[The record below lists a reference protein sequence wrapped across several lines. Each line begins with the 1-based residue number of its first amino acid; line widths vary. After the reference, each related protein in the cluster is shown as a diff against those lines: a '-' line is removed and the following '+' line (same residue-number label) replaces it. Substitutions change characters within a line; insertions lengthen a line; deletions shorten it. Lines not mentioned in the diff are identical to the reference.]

1 MTYMYLFTDKNK
13 GRIFTIRPFI
23 SLSYKLFKTVRKTVI
38 HTSSIISTVRPSRDM
53 KNIIRRYQ
61 YDKAVKIASL
71 HCKSLNLKH
80 PFSK

>member
-13 GRIFTIRPFI
+13 GQIIIICPFI
-23 SLSYKLFKTVRKTVI
+23 SLSYKFYKTVRKTAI

>member
-1 MTYMYLFTDKNK
+1 MYLFTDKNK

-23 SLSYKLFKTVRKTVI
+23 SLSYKLFKTVRKTAI
-38 HTSSIISTVRPSRDM
+38 HTSSIISTVRPSRGM

>member
-1 MTYMYLFTDKNK
+1 MLYMYLFTDKIK
-13 GRIFTIRPFI
+13 GGFLQSVLFI
-23 SLSYKLFKTVRKTVI
+23 SLSYKLFKTVRKTAI
-38 HTSSIISTVRPSRDM
+38 HTSSIISTVRPSCNM

-61 YDKAVKIASL
+61 YDKAVKMASL

>member
-1 MTYMYLFTDKNK
+1 MYLFTDKNK
-13 GRIFTIRPFI
+13 GRILQSVLFI
-23 SLSYKLFKTVRKTVI
+23 SLSYKSLKTARKTVI
-38 HTSSIISTVRPSRDM
+38 HTSSIISTVRPSCGI

-61 YDKAVKIASL
+61 YDKAVKMASL